1 MLVATARDQIVGGA
15 LAFRRTQGDAGATL
29 RLFGLEAAARGK
41 GLGLPAAGDAGAG
54 GHGARR
60 AGINLGGVDGD
71 LGDLKGFFTRT
82 GYHGRR
88 SMMGKGAARVRAVP
102 AGAAAAAAGR
112 RRRARRSPAV
122 PLRRNWCAPLVP
134 LTRPWLPATRLL
146 NTERFPRL
154 VGPGRLATG
163 AHLAALITAT
173 GAVSSPPPASCGR
186 PDAPPAGF
194 AKRPT
199 APAGPARLRPTAGRS
214 ADDAAHRPAAL
225 AAAPSADPRQ
235 APLQHRPAA
244 APAR

>member
-173 GAVSSPPPASCGR
+173 GAVSYP
-186 PDAPPAGF
+186 
-194 AKRPT
+194 K
-199 APAGPARLRPTAGRS
+199 LRPHLLDRPSLLEVAG
-214 ADDAAHRPAAL
+214 
-225 AAAPSADPRQ
+225 
-235 APLQHRPAA
+235 LQIAG
-244 APAR
+244 

>member
-112 RRRARRSPAV
+112 RRRARRSPR
-122 PLRRNWCAPLVP
+122 PRRKP
-134 LTRPWLPATRLL
+134 TGERLK
-146 NTERFPRL
+146 PRL
-154 VGPGRLATG
+154 PSPFELGRAGTRSGWWRGPGRLA
-163 AHLAALITAT
+163 
-173 GAVSSPPPASCGR
+173 PCRASNMSGGR
-186 PDAPPAGF
+186 VL
-194 AKRPT
+194 
-199 APAGPARLRPTAGRS
+199 LRDGGHT
-214 ADDAAHRPAAL
+214 
-225 AAAPSADPRQ
+225 PSIR
-235 APLQHRPAA
+235 R
-244 APAR
+244 

>member
-88 SMMGKGAARVRAVP
+88 SMMGKGLPAYGRFRQARLRRLQ
-102 AGAAAAAAGR
+102 AAAGELGVR
-112 RRRARRSPAV
+112 LPCPCGAIGV
-122 PLRRNWCAPLVP
+122 PLWCP
-134 LTRPWLPATRLL
+134 
-146 NTERFPRL
+146 
-154 VGPGRLATG
+154 
-163 AHLAALITAT
+163 
-173 GAVSSPPPASCGR
+173 
-186 PDAPPAGF
+186 
-194 AKRPT
+194 
-199 APAGPARLRPTAGRS
+199 
-214 ADDAAHRPAAL
+214 
-225 AAAPSADPRQ
+225 
-235 APLQHRPAA
+235 
-244 APAR
+244 

>member
-112 RRRARRSPAV
+112 RRRARRSPA
-122 PLRRNWCAPLVP
+122 AP

-186 PDAPPAGF
+186 PEAPPAF
-194 AKRPT
+194 A
-199 APAGPARLRPTAGRS
+199 
-214 ADDAAHRPAAL
+214 
-225 AAAPSADPRQ
+225 
-235 APLQHRPAA
+235 
-244 APAR
+244 